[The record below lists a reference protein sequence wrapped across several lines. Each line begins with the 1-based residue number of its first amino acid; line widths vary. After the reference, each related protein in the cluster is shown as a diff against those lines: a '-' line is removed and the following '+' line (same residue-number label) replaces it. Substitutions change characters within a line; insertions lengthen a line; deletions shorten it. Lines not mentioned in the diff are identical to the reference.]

1 MGSKV
6 KISKA
11 KNLRYKLI
19 SVMYLIFIAL
29 SVINIPIEWLHV
41 NKYLAPMLTE
51 TTIVSID
58 NPELETVYESVEQ
71 TKKEFYVALG
81 YDKASGT
88 YREPFGYSVTDAF
101 FISDGKGENLQ
112 NALKE
117 VHAHADRLG
126 VDQRTL
132 FNTLFE
138 EDLANGLLDAGSEWI
153 KWKFKHVP
161 ASMAEVLL
169 NEIILRVRLISGD
182 LEFNGDSGSGS
193 NQSIVEYATNLDY
206 LVYGDTLKL
215 RSSLAEIDATVTFG
229 TDTISMERS
238 GKELFFVPSTTG
250 SHTLKLRGKSVEEQ
264 YDFIVMPAQISGR
277 QNRAFITY
285 FKGSESALELGTV
298 IAGGTVNC
306 SCDPEARYAKS
317 TLKFT
322 PKSAGWC
329 QVTLRAANGVSLLN
343 DSVYVQETPQ
353 PYFKIKGLLDGDR
366 LAGGS
371 KTLELEAFHP
381 TVDAAYKISE
391 VTYEKLGAQEG
402 DMLAQSASLDFSN
415 YSGAVWIK
423 KVVATSGGQTFE
435 NNQTFLI
442 TIEP

>member
-1 MGSKV
+1 MGSTV
-6 KISKA
+6 KITKA
-11 KNLRYKLI
+11 KQLRYKLI
-19 SVMYLIFIAL
+19 SVMYLLFIAL
-29 SVINIPIEWLHV
+29 SIINIPIEWLHV
-41 NKYLAPMLTE
+41 NKYLAPLLTE

-58 NPELETVYESVEQ
+58 NPELEAVYKSVEH
-71 TKKEFYVALG
+71 TKKEFYTALG
-81 YDKASGT
+81 YDEVSKT

-101 FISDGKGENLQ
+101 FINNGKGTSLQ
-112 NALKE
+112 EAIKE

-126 VDQRTL
+126 MDQRQL

-138 EDLANGLLDAGSEWI
+138 EDLKNGLLNDGTEWV

-182 LEFNGDSGSGS
+182 LEFRGDSGNGS

-206 LVYGDTLKL
+206 LVFGDTIKL
-215 RSSLAEIDATVTFG
+215 RPSMTEIDARVTFG
-229 TDTISMERS
+229 SDTVIMERS
-238 GKELFFVPSTTG
+238 GKELIFVPTTTG
-250 SHTLKLRGKSVEEQ
+250 NHILTLRGKSVEES
-264 YDFIVMPAQISGR
+264 YSFVVMPAQISGR
-277 QNRAFITY
+277 QNKAFITY
-285 FKGSESALELGTV
+285 FKGSKSSLELGTV

-306 SCDPEARYAKS
+306 SCDPQARYDQA

-322 PKSAGWC
+322 PTSAGWC

-343 DSVYVQETPQ
+343 DSVFIQEAPQ

-366 LAGGS
+366 LPRGS
-371 KTLELEAFHP
+371 KTVELEAFHP

-391 VTYEKLGAQEG
+391 VTYEKLGTQEG
-402 DMLAQSASLDFSN
+402 DFMAQSASIDFSD

-435 NNQTFLI
+435 TNQPFLI